1 MSKRNIK
8 IIGIAVLSVIVA
20 LELVYIAGSIIKK
33 HGSGRQHVSGIVGTV
48 SLSTKTAKINN
59 TAIPA
64 YNISGTEG
72 LYFTNGDLALFGF
85 ECSENENDIVLS
97 HPGSTYE
104 LTSEQFV
111 QTDTK
116 TAASTSL
123 KKLTAGAMQYDCFNL
138 GDQLLISSDALAAL
152 GEATDS
158 PDTNTLYFFFGSAD
172 EIAAAKEVSAAEI
185 SSAAAQNAAPAY
197 TPEMTIETSSSKPII
212 VLDPGHGKS
221 SSLMSAEEKAASG
234 WVQNS
239 SGAWGEWR
247 HYKIGSSTV
256 DCEGTGCNG
265 RVTPNGACWYPIG
278 NSDRS
283 TEPDINL
290 KNALAAKSA
299 LEEKGYEV
307 RMTRTTNDE
316 NPSITKRISYCY
328 PNNDTSLTADAA
340 MFVCIHSN
348 AGGGS
353 GSAYISLEVP
363 YDQRG
368 IKDTYAEDSNTLGK
382 YINDSIISS
391 TSLKMSGNGVIS
403 FEPELIAF
411 CKSPVTCGYLEIG
424 FFDNSSDLSILQSEY
439 EQIGKAIADGIDKYY
454 TETNQ

>member
-8 IIGIAVLSVIVA
+8 MIGIAVLSVIVA
-20 LELVYIAGSIIKK
+20 LELVYIVGSIIKK
-33 HGSGRQHVSGIVGTV
+33 HGSEQQHVSGIVGTV

-97 HPGSTYE
+97 HPGATYE

-138 GDQLLISSDALAAL
+138 GDQLLISSDALSAL

-158 PDTNTLYFFFGSAD
+158 PDTNTLYFFFGTAD

-185 SSAAAQNAAPAY
+185 SSAAAQNAAPAD

-239 SGAWGEWR
+239 SGTWGEWR

-340 MFVCIHSN
+340 MFVCVHSN

-353 GSAYISLEVP
+353 GSAYISLEAP